1 VVDAALARG
10 HEVSIFT
17 RGETNPGLFPEVEK
31 LRGDRDG
38 NLDALRGRT
47 WDAAIDTSGQI
58 PRVVRQSAELLHEHV
73 PHYTF
78 TSSVSAYASFE
89 KGPSEDDPAHTE
101 EPPDETNME
110 FYGQRKAS
118 CERVV
123 QEVYGDRALII
134 RPGLIVGP
142 HDPTGRFTY
151 WPHRVARGG
160 DVLAPEPRDAQVQI
174 IDVRDL
180 AEWMVRLAEEGA
192 SGVFNATGPA
202 EHLTMEQLL
211 EACQS
216 TLNPDARLVWV
227 DNGLLREHEVG
238 EWMELPLWLIDPE
251 MSGLLETDNSK
262 AIAHGLTFRSLDEI
276 INATLADAELTDAA
290 GMKPERE
297 RELLEAWA
305 ASRGEAP
312 PPEPSARRPA

>member
-1 VVDAALARG
+1 VVEAALARS

-17 RGETNPGLFPEVEK
+17 RGETNPDLFPDVEK

-38 NLDALRGRT
+38 QLEALRGRE

-58 PRVVRQSAELLHEHV
+58 PRVVRQSAELLRESV

-89 KGPSEDDPAHTE
+89 HGPSEEDAAHTE

-118 CERVV
+118 CERTV
-123 QEVYGDRALII
+123 QEVYGDGALII

-151 WPHRVARGG
+151 WPHRIARGG
-160 DVLAPEPRDAQVQI
+160 DVLAPEPREAQVQY

-180 AEWMVRLAEEGA
+180 AEWMIRLVEESA
-192 SGVFNATGPA
+192 SGIFNATGPA
-202 EHLTMEQLL
+202 SHTTMEHLL
-211 EACQS
+211 EACRA
-216 TLNPDARLVWV
+216 TLNPEARLHWV
-227 DNGLLREHEVG
+227 GADILREHEVG
-238 EWMELPLWLIDPE
+238 EWMELPLWIDDQE
-251 MSGLLETDNSK
+251 LAGLLATDSSK
-262 AIAHGLTFRSLDEI
+262 AIAHGLTFRPDDEI
-276 INATLADAELTDAA
+276 IRATLADAELTDAA

-297 RELLEAWA
+297 QELLA
-305 ASRGEAP
+305 AAQS
-312 PPEPSARRPA
+312 